1 MAWDSQHTRELTALV
16 VREFLRFG
24 WKIHRVKRT
33 RSSAYVFAYHGRER
47 LKVRVSDHK
56 PNLRRR
62 VPDLSIDPESA
73 NLRNL
78 TDLLVMWDR
87 RFGRRVRTKRK
98 CPRGSLTR

>member
-1 MAWDSQHTRELTALV
+1 MTWDAQHTRELTALV

-24 WKIHRVKRT
+24 WKIHRVKKTRT
-33 RSSAYVFAYHGRER
+33 SCYVWAYHGKER
-47 LKVRVSDHK
+47 LKIRVSDHK

-78 TDLLVMWDR
+78 TELLVMWDR
-87 RFGRRVRTKRK
+87 RFSRRVRPKRK
-98 CPRGSLTR
+98 CPRGSNAR